1 MKGKKSAK
9 SDGARSA
16 VWRNRIVGHGEV
28 NPLEIVAHPKN
39 YKAHPDHQA
48 GALRAAIEDVGFVRS
63 VTVNKRTGTLID
75 GHLRVGMAIKEKQS
89 KIAVEYVD
97 LSEAEEKR
105 VLATLDPIGS
115 MAEID
120 EKALSELLDG
130 IGDVARQLRAPP
142 PPAKKKRR
150 PAANTQATIGAYRF
164 EIPRGKYEKWV
175 EQIREKVGFEEESIV
190 DEIRRRLGLR

>member
-39 YKAHPDHQA
+39 YKSHPDHQA
-48 GALRAAIEDVGFVRS
+48 GALKAAIEDVGFVRS

-75 GHLRVGMAIKEKQS
+75 GHLRVGMAIKAKQS

-105 VLATLDPIGS
+105 VLATLDPIGAL
-115 MAEID
+115 AEVDDEALDQLLADVGLKASEPID
-120 EKALSELLDG
+120 VQAPAPKKVNFELK
-130 IGDVARQLRAPP
+130 P
-142 PPAKKKRR
+142 K
-150 PAANTQATIGAYRF
+150 F
-164 EIPRGKYEKWV
+164 EIVV
-175 EQIREKVGFEEESIV
+175 ECRSEADQKKTL
-190 DEIRRRLGLR
+190 RRLMREGLTCRAIVF